1 MKKIILSDNK
11 LNLLVDDVTN
21 ALLRQKP
28 TPTGS
33 IPGGDITQFCPHN
46 QVNQFILFRVY
57 QDANG
62 YLAQLNHAYFDFSAA
77 EVKEELRRL
86 LAVLSRNILVREGDF
101 KTLLRAAVYNTLR
114 LILNP
119 EDTLLGFFFGNSD
132 SIPIELYRRNAV
144 YFSDFDFIVRSI
156 LSWYEKNELNRVER
170 DVFQE
175 KMGRV
180 VELFERKEGRS
191 MGEYQRG
198 LFKSLTG
205 KDLDAVM
212 GMAAST
218 IEERKEP
225 ETQQPVVEE
234 QKKPLISV
242 RPREREQNTNPV
254 TEQPPVNREPKTTL
268 PPWVEQKQPPVVEE
282 EAKPSVFSRS
292 STPPR
297 SETPPW
303 VEKKTPTRQ
312 EPVILDPVTPLP
324 DEEAKP
330 VAELPKVETP
340 RVETPKV
347 EMPTI
352 SAQTFDTPRVET
364 PRVETPKVEPVI
376 ETPKVETPRVEPPQV
391 ETPAV
396 EERKNIAASLE
407 QKEEK
412 RSLNAIFSNKD
423 KERNTI
429 LDRSKELQDKQRD
442 TTVDS
447 TVKSIMDRLTQEKE
461 QKAVAETPR
470 VETPRV
476 ETPRVDP
483 PKVESPVVQPPV
495 VETPRVEVPRVETPQ
510 VEIPKVE
517 TPRAEPPV
525 ERPFITPPGQG
536 EGKTTI
542 AGRFKESSGTLA
554 DSLAAKNI
562 RTEQIPVHKQFQF
575 VQKVFGGSSVKF
587 KVILDKINKTT
598 TAAEAEEVLEKYVF
612 NDPNVNRNDKVAK
625 EFEQLVRARFE

>member
-33 IPGGDITQFCPHN
+33 IPGGDITHFCPHN

-62 YLAQLNHAYFDFSAA
+62 YLAQLNHAYFDFGAA
-77 EVKEELRRL
+77 EVKEELRRM

-119 EDTLLGFFFGNSD
+119 EDTLMGFFFGNAD
-132 SIPIELYRRNAV
+132 SIPIDLYRRNAV

-156 LSWYEKNELNRVER
+156 LSWYEKNELNRVEKE
-170 DVFQE
+170 VFQE
-175 KMGRV
+175 KLGRV

-191 MGEYQRG
+191 IGEYQRG

-225 ETQQPVVEE
+225 ETQQSVVEE

-242 RPREREQNTNPV
+242 RPREREQNTQPV
-254 TEQPPVNREPKTTL
+254 AETPVSREPKTTL

-324 DEEAKP
+324 EEKPKP
-330 VAELPKVETP
+330 VAETPKVETP

-364 PRVETPKVEPVI
+364 PRVEPVA
-376 ETPKVETPRVEPPQV
+376 ETPRVETPRVE
-391 ETPAV
+391 TPAA
-396 EERKNIAASLE
+396 EERQHVAASLE

-429 LDRSKELQDKQRD
+429 LDRTKELQDKQRD

-461 QKAVAETPR
+461 QKTVAETPQVETPR

-476 ETPRVDP
+476 E
-483 PKVESPVVQPPV
+483 SPVVEHPV
-495 VETPRVEVPRVETPQ
+495 VETPRVQVPRVETPQ
-510 VEIPKVE
+510 VEVPKVE
-517 TPRAEPPV
+517 PPRVEQPV
-525 ERPFITPPGQG
+525 ERPFITPPAQG

-598 TAAEAEEVLEKYVF
+598 TAAEADEVLEKYVF

>member
-28 TPTGS
+28 TPTGT
-33 IPGGDITQFCPHN
+33 IAGGDITNFCAHN
-46 QVNQFILFRVY
+46 QVNQFVLFRIY
-57 QDANG
+57 QDASG
-62 YLAQLNHAYFDFSAA
+62 YLAQLNHPYLDFGTT

-86 LAVLSRNILVREGDF
+86 LAILSRNILVREGDF

-132 SIPIELYRRNAV
+132 GVPLDLYRRNAV

-156 LSWYEKNELNRVER
+156 LTWCEKNEVSRLEKA
-170 DVFQE
+170 VFQE
-175 KMGRV
+175 KMVRV

-191 MGEYQRG
+191 IGDYQRG

-212 GMAAST
+212 GMAAAT
-218 IEERKEP
+218 IEERATQEAPAAKEQAAP
-225 ETQQPVVEE
+225 QAEE
-234 QKKPLISV
+234 PKKPLISV
-242 RPREREQNTNPV
+242 RPREREV
-254 TEQPPVNREPKTTL
+254 SSPPPEMPASREVKSTL
-268 PPWVEQKQPPVVEE
+268 PPWVEQKTPPPAEE
-282 EAKPSVFSRS
+282 EKPAVFSRS

-303 VEKKTPTRQ
+303 VEKKTPSRQ

-324 DEEAKP
+324 DEDEKPRTETPRVETPKVETPHVETPRVETPRVEMPRVETPTIVETPPVESPRVETPRMEYSALDTPAAELQNPVVANSEPPKEEKRSLNALFANKEKERSTLLDRAKEQQDKP
-330 VAELPKVETP
+330 TVESAPKSILDRLAQEKEQRTTTELPKVETP
-340 RVETPKV
+340 RVETPQV
-347 EMPTI
+347 EAPSLEVTK
-352 SAQTFDTPRVET
+352 A
-364 PRVETPKVEPVI
+364 
-376 ETPKVETPRVEPPQV
+376 EPPIV
-391 ETPAV
+391 EA
-396 EERKNIAASLE
+396 
-407 QKEEK
+407 
-412 RSLNAIFSNKD
+412 
-423 KERNTI
+423 
-429 LDRSKELQDKQRD
+429 
-442 TTVDS
+442 
-447 TVKSIMDRLTQEKE
+447 
-461 QKAVAETPR
+461 PR

-476 ETPRVDP
+476 ETPRA
-483 PKVESPVVQPPV
+483 
-495 VETPRVEVPRVETPQ
+495 ETP
-510 VEIPKVE
+510 
-517 TPRAEPPV
+517 A
-525 ERPFITPPGQG
+525 ERPFIVPPPLS

-542 AGRFKESSGTLA
+542 ADRFKESSGTLA

-598 TAAEAEEVLEKYVF
+598 SSAEADEVLEKYVF

>member
-28 TPTGS
+28 TPTGTIAGS
-33 IPGGDITQFCPHN
+33 AITNYCAHN
-46 QVNQFILFRVY
+46 QVNQFALFRVY
-57 QDANG
+57 QDASG
-62 YLAQLNHAYFDFSAA
+62 YLAQLNHAYFDFGAA
-77 EVKEELRRL
+77 EVKEDLRRL
-86 LAVLSRNILVREGDF
+86 LATLSRNIVVREGDF

-132 SIPIELYRRNAV
+132 SIPIEVYRRNAV
-144 YFSDFDFIVRSI
+144 YFNDFDFIVRSI
-156 LSWYEKNELNRVER
+156 LSWYEKNDLNRVEKA
-170 DVFQE
+170 VFQE

-191 MGEYQRG
+191 IGDYQRG

-212 GMAAST
+212 GMAAAT
-218 IEERKEP
+218 IEEREQPSTEAPK
-225 ETQQPVVEE
+225 TQVPVAEE

-242 RPREREQNTNPV
+242 RPREREQSAPATPEV
-254 TEQPPVNREPKTTL
+254 PASREVKSTV
-268 PPWVEQKQPPVVEE
+268 PPWVEQKNPPPVEE
-282 EAKPSVFSRS
+282 EEKPTVFSRS
-292 STPPR
+292 SAPPR

-303 VEKKTPTRQ
+303 VEKKNPTGRQ

-324 DEEAKP
+324 EEENKP
-330 VAELPKVETP
+330 VAEQPKVETP

-347 EMPTI
+347 EAPKIETPAFDMPPRVETPKVEPPRVE
-352 SAQTFDTPRVET
+352 TPRVET
-364 PRVETPKVEPVI
+364 PRVETPA
-376 ETPKVETPRVEPPQV
+376 T
-391 ETPAV
+391 
-396 EERKNIAASLE
+396 EERKPVTPTPD

-412 RSLNAIFSNKD
+412 RSLNDIFANKE
-423 KERNTI
+423 KERSTL
-429 LDRSKELQDKQRD
+429 LDRNKEQQEKAA
-442 TTVDS
+442 TVDN
-447 TVKSIMDRLTQEKE
+447 TVKSIMDRLAQEKE
-461 QKAVAETPR
+461 QKSAAESPRTETPKVETPR

-476 ETPRVDP
+476 ETPRVETP
-483 PKVESPVVQPPV
+483 AVEQPK
-495 VETPRVEVPRVETPQ
+495 VETPRVETPRVETPR
-510 VEIPKVE
+510 VE
-517 TPRAEPPV
+517 TPRAETPA
-525 ERPFITPPGQG
+525 ERPFIVPPSQG

-542 AGRFKESSGTLA
+542 ADRFKENSGTLA

-598 TAAEAEEVLEKYVF
+598 TAAEADDVLEKYVF

>member
-33 IPGGDITQFCPHN
+33 IPGGDITHFCPHN

-62 YLAQLNHAYFDFSAA
+62 YLAQLNHAYFDFGAA
-77 EVKEELRRL
+77 EVKEELRRM

-119 EDTLLGFFFGNSD
+119 EDTLMGFFFGNAD
-132 SIPIELYRRNAV
+132 SIPIDLYRRNAV

-156 LSWYEKNELNRVER
+156 LSWYEKNELNRVEKE
-170 DVFQE
+170 VFQE
-175 KMGRV
+175 KLGRV

-191 MGEYQRG
+191 IGEYQRG

-242 RPREREQNTNPV
+242 RPREREQNTQPV
-254 TEQPPVNREPKTTL
+254 AEPPVSREPKTTL

-324 DEEAKP
+324 EEKPKP
-330 VAELPKVETP
+330 VAEPPKVETT

-364 PRVETPKVEPVI
+364 PRVEPVA
-376 ETPKVETPRVEPPQV
+376 ETPRVETPRVE
-391 ETPAV
+391 TPAA
-396 EERKNIAASLE
+396 EERQHIAASLE

-429 LDRSKELQDKQRD
+429 LDRTKELQDKQRD

-461 QKAVAETPR
+461 QKTVAETPQVETPR

-476 ETPRVDP
+476 E
-483 PKVESPVVQPPV
+483 SPVVEHPV
-495 VETPRVEVPRVETPQ
+495 VETPRVQVPRVETPQ
-510 VEIPKVE
+510 VEVPKVE
-517 TPRAEPPV
+517 PPRVEPPV
-525 ERPFITPPGQG
+525 ERPFITPPAQG

-598 TAAEAEEVLEKYVF
+598 TAAEADEVLEKYVF